1 MPGSES
7 PKPRGARAIL
17 APTVLAL
24 SWALVSST
32 TACAGSAKDLALVR
46 DELAKV
52 QRDHDALAKRVF
64 ELEAREAV
72 HQEETHAATGAS
84 ASAAPGDGAEPASAT
99 APGDADGPS
108 GKPLKV
114 VKLAPPTVMAA
125 EPLSSAGS
133 STTGEDDDGPRPTL
147 EIGPTGIKQSEP
159 DAPSPA
165 KGKKPA
171 TSKNPVLD
179 PAAAK
184 DYDAAFALVKAKK
197 HAQALDAFA
206 GFLVRYPDHPYA
218 ANALF
223 WRGECYY
230 AVADYTASIGQYEAL
245 LARFPASAKSA
256 DGLLKLGLAHKRLGA
271 DAKARDAFARL
282 RKEFPTSEAAK
293 KIPPEDAS

>member
-7 PKPRGARAIL
+7 PKPRPTRA
-17 APTVLAL
+17 VLA
-24 SWALVSST
+24 SFVVALAGSSI
-32 TACAGSAKDLALVR
+32 ACAGSAKDLALVR
-46 DELAKV
+46 DELTKV

-64 ELEAREAV
+64 DLEAREAL
-72 HQEETHAATGAS
+72 HQEGSSGSSASEKADPTGAT
-84 ASAAPGDGAEPASAT
+84 SAASSSADEPA
-99 APGDADGPS
+99 P
-108 GKPLKV
+108 KPLKV
-114 VKLAPPTVMAA
+114 VKLAPTPAVMAA
-125 EPLSSAGS
+125 EPVSSAS
-133 STTGEDDDGPRPTL
+133 SDEDDGPRPSL
-147 EIGPTGIKQSEP
+147 EIGPSGIKQSEP
-159 DAPSPA
+159 DASPSMA

-171 TSKNPVLD
+171 ASKTPAFE

-197 HAQALDAFA
+197 HSQALDAFA

-230 AVADYTASIGQYEAL
+230 ALADFTGAIGQYEAL
-245 LARFPASAKSA
+245 IARFPASAKTA
-256 DGLLKLGLAHKRLGA
+256 DGLLKLGFAHRKLGA
-271 DAKARDAFARL
+271 AAKANEAFARL